1 MPQKTVNQMSLI
13 GRVTHSLMGYR
24 DILLVPEKKLFFSV
38 TSDMSMI
45 SRLDSKITNMN
56 MPWDKHTD
64 QVLLSVGVLEAWL
77 QSKRGMEEYTYERL
91 WYKNFGSQAICI
103 HYDSKLG
110 YIFTGCD
117 NGVVAILEFSSKSAL
132 KYKEVAEQKIHQK
145 RVMGIASD
153 SRRKVMYSI
162 GEDKFFIIFNLKT
175 NSISA
180 GEFFGILLRVLVIV
194 NYLFSANLSFLAIS
208 LLIFRIFIHF
218 CCVEF
223 F

>member
-77 QSKRGMEEYTYERL
+77 QSKAY
-91 WYKNFGSQAICI
+91 
-103 HYDSKLG
+103 
-110 YIFTGCD
+110 
-117 NGVVAILEFSSKSAL
+117 
-132 KYKEVAEQKIHQK
+132 
-145 RVMGIASD
+145 
-153 SRRKVMYSI
+153 
-162 GEDKFFIIFNLKT
+162 
-175 NSISA
+175 
-180 GEFFGILLRVLVIV
+180 
-194 NYLFSANLSFLAIS
+194 
-208 LLIFRIFIHF
+208 
-218 CCVEF
+218 
-223 F
+223 